1 MLLQEGGDP
10 NMNGRDGSVPL
21 MVCLVPLINK
31 DLLFNFTHNMKVRF
45 DKDFNE
51 YFNDCLSCKFKQNL
65 FYVQGFLF
73 KLRPHT
79 FKTWSK
85 PELLFSDEFDP
96 SSCTDVCCWR

>member
-51 YFNDCLSCKFKQNL
+51 YINDC
-65 FYVQGFLF
+65 
-73 KLRPHT
+73 
-79 FKTWSK
+79 
-85 PELLFSDEFDP
+85 
-96 SSCTDVCCWR
+96 